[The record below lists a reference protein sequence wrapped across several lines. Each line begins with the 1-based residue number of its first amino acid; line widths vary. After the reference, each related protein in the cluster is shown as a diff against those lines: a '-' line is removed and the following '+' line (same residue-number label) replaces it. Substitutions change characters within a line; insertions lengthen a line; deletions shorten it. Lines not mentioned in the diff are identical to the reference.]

1 MGMSDSSRRH
11 DADASEA
18 TSTAVVEAIAEREG
32 VDPADLELP
41 LYEAIDPDALDALF
55 SPPGGNREPVSGRI
69 SFVYG
74 GYNVEVAGDGEVTV
88 TDREDE

>member
-1 MGMSDSSRRH
+1 MIDTSRERG
-11 DADASEA
+11 ADTSES
-18 TSTAVVEAIAEREG
+18 TSTAVVEAIAEHAG

-55 SPPGGNREPVSGRI
+55 SPPEGSRRPVSGRI

-74 GYNVEVAGDGEVTV
+74 GYDVEVTGEGEVTV
-88 TDREDE
+88 TDREDR